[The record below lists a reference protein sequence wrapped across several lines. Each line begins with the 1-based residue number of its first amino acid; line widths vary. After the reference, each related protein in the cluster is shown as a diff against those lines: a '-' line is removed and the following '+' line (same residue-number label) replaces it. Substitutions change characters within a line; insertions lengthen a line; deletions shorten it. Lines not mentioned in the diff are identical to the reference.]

1 MWNYSDKVKD
11 HFFHPR
17 NAKVLED
24 ANGVGDVGSIS
35 CGDALRLMIKVD
47 PKTNIIT
54 DAGFQTFGCGSA
66 IASSSALTEMIKGKT
81 VDEALKITNKDI
93 ADYLDGLPPQKMHC
107 SVMGREAL
115 HAAVANY
122 RGESWEESHEES
134 PLICKCFGID
144 EAKIVQNIRANSLKT
159 VEDVTNYTKAGGAC
173 GGCREKIEKILDKF
187 WKGGYEGRYVE
198 DFVSRD
204 RFEKAQAKNGKV
216 SFPIITY
223 STATILTG
231 TRSRRSL
238 TRCVRDSSRTEAM
251 SSLSMSLTTRS
262 SSGSTAPASAA
273 S

>member
-1 MWNYSDKVKD
+1 
-11 HFFHPR
+11 
-17 NAKVLED
+17 
-24 ANGVGDVGSIS
+24 
-35 CGDALRLMIKVD
+35 
-47 PKTNIIT
+47 
-54 DAGFQTFGCGSA
+54 
-66 IASSSALTEMIKGKT
+66 
-81 VDEALKITNKDI
+81 
-93 ADYLDGLPPQKMHC
+93 
-107 SVMGREAL
+107 MGREAL

-216 SFPIITY
+216 SLSDHYVQHRDHPYWDKVEKVLDEMRPGLEQDGGNVELIDV
-223 STATILTG
+223 ADDKILIRLYGACLGCFMSEMTLSYVQAQVDKALGKHVPLELVEPDLNGTG
-231 TRSRRSL
+231 
-238 TRCVRDSSRTEAM
+238 EAN
-251 SSLSMSLTTRS
+251 
-262 SSGSTAPASAA
+262 
-273 S
+273 